1 MLTVLITLN
10 QILVAGVAIT
20 AFALLLYALAFN
32 LRDRVARSFALILVA
47 VVIVYTAEALASV
60 AAQPAQQAFWLR
72 TQWVGII
79 LLPAAYLH
87 FSDALLETTG
97 KPSRGRRR
105 FFVRLAYLIS
115 VIFLMLLPTPWLVGP
130 LVQNGTPA
138 PHLRPTP
145 LTDLFTL
152 CYALAIGISGYN
164 LVRAFRRS
172 TTSTGRRRMFYLLV
186 GSIAPA
192 LGSFPYLLFGS
203 ALAARHVTLF
213 WIFSVLSTFLV
224 GGLVVVMAYAVAFF
238 GVGWPD
244 RTVKSRLLKWILR
257 GPVTASLTLAA
268 VTIVRRAG
276 EQFGTPYSALVPM
289 TMVAT
294 ILLSE
299 YLITLFFP
307 LLEQWLFDGKDKN
320 DLELLRRLETR
331 LLTRNDLRQFLEALL
346 AAVCDR
352 LQVPGAYVAALDAQ
366 GLELLVWVGKTG
378 LEDNH
383 TNASLNQVLAQN
395 GSLSGRFR
403 WGNDVLIPL
412 MDEDTEGTPQLLGFL
427 GISDVDHLELDSEQ
441 EQALATLTA
450 RMVLALQDYR
460 LQREVFES
468 LRTLTSQTEFIQRL
482 RASGRYHQNATLQ
495 NVPPEPADLTQW
507 VREALSHY
515 WGGPKLTQ
523 SPLLRL
529 SIVQRAIEAY
539 DGNVSNALRAVLKEA
554 IERVRPEGERRF
566 TAEWVLYNILEL
578 KFVQGKKV
586 REVAARLAMS
596 EADLYRKQKVA
607 IEAVARAL
615 LEMEEQTQRQSQTS
629 SMRG

>member
-1 MLTVLITLN
+1 MLSILITLN

-47 VVIVYTAEALASV
+47 VVIIYTAEALASV
-60 AAQPAQQAFWLR
+60 AAQPAQQELWLR
-72 TQWVGII
+72 AQWVGII
-79 LLPAAYLH
+79 LLPACYLH

-105 FFVRLAYLIS
+105 FFVRLAYVASL
-115 VIFLMLLPTPWLVGP
+115 IFLLLLPTPWFIGP
-130 LVQNGTPA
+130 LVRNGLPA
-138 PHLRPTP
+138 PHLKPTP
-145 LTDLFTL
+145 LTDFFTF
-152 CYALAIGISGYN
+152 CYALAMGISGYN

-203 ALAARHVTLF
+203 ALAARHVGLF
-213 WIFSVLSTFLV
+213 WVFSVLNTFLV

-276 EQFGTPYSALVPM
+276 EQFGNPYSTLVPI

-346 AAVCDR
+346 AAICDR
-352 LQVPGAYVAALDAQ
+352 LQVPGAYVAALDPQ
-366 GLELLVWVGKTG
+366 GLELLVQVGQTN
-378 LEDNH
+378 LEN
-383 TNASLNQVLAQN
+383 TPTEASLNQVLAQN

-403 WGNDVLIPL
+403 WGQDMLVPL
-412 MDEDTEGTPQLLGFL
+412 LDEDEAGNPQLLGFL
-427 GISDVDHLELDSEQ
+427 GIYKAGDLEMDSEQ
-441 EQALATLTA
+441 EQALETLTA
-450 RMVLALQDYR
+450 RMALALQDYR

-468 LRTLTSQTEFIQRL
+468 LRTLTTQTEFIQRL
-482 RASGRYHQNATLQ
+482 RAVGRYHQNAVLQ
-495 NVPPEPADLTQW
+495 NIPPEPADLTQW

-529 SIVQRAIEAY
+529 SVVQRAIEAY

-615 LEMEEQTQRQSQTS
+615 LEMEEQNQRQSQIS
-629 SMRG
+629 